1 MNISSLLFEG
11 ELAGNTSNLSE
22 RFHNDWVRVV
32 SSFMFSQSIGAEDYE
47 TFGDDLS
54 QGVPLPTIIIIVL
67 GVYLLLVLIVVAGKQ
82 PKHKESFELWP
93 INYIESFC
101 NLMDWS
107 IKDHF
112 SFADFFIAH
121 FQT

>member
-1 MNISSLLFEG
+1 
-11 ELAGNTSNLSE
+11 
-22 RFHNDWVRVV
+22 
-32 SSFMFSQSIGAEDYE
+32 MFSQSIGAEDYE

-107 IKDHF
+107 IKDPPTHTHVNGDNGLLW
-112 SFADFFIAH
+112 SFLSINISS
-121 FQT
+121 TESI